1 MTIIGKIAV
10 MLNKETDSKMTGI
23 EQTANKAT
31 PANSQEFPIENE
43 NIVFNREFVDLTA
56 NCEFN
61 ELILQNLMQGFM
73 FVSSDLSILKWN
85 SELELITEIPAV
97 KSIGRNLLEVMSEL
111 QPDSSRLELLPRFT
125 INAQEIVSTG
135 KSTLLNTR
143 RKYRIRTQSGVDKVV
158 EAYSY
163 VVERDGKFP
172 FATIIRDVSEEYKQ
186 TRMMMEDERKFL
198 NIFANSP
205 VAIAIVDLSNHTI
218 YEVNRAFCKLFGWQ
232 AKEIIGKSS
241 SEFNFWHDTI
251 SKKNYYEQL
260 LIKHSIDDY
269 QAIFNS
275 KDNREIIC
283 QISGCLLDINGRECV
298 IHYISDITD
307 RINEELRQNQIRI
320 ELEEKVNFRNIELE
334 QINDDLQVQIRE
346 REKSELALRISEE
359 NYRSLINQI
368 PVGIYRT
375 TLSGEFLQANPA
387 LARIF
392 GYDSVEDIMK
402 INAKDLYAN
411 PEQRDTLFYEDKY
424 LGDIF
429 KEEIKVKRKDNSY
442 IWINDFA
449 QITPDDEHRSIIDG
463 VIQDIT
469 DQKIAQSAL
478 RRSEEKYRK
487 LFENLTD
494 IYISFNVDGFIT
506 NLSPSFEK
514 MSGLR
519 IPDYMYKGI
528 EHILDNDQIN
538 SEFIKSYPK
547 LSGAASFTVIFKQL
561 TRKKKYYALNL
572 QALRNASD
580 KVYAYEGIARDITT
594 EITHNKVTQT
604 LYDISRAIN
613 TADSLDDLYAYIH
626 KALGNIIDTTN
637 FFIAVLD
644 KNNENMICFPYLV
657 DEMDEPIESIPLD
670 TPDSYT
676 ALVINEKKPML
687 RRFEEVERKAK
698 DDATGTYSQVW
709 LGVPLQLKDKVIG
722 AIVVQSYRDY
732 YLYDEK
738 DVQLLQSVSDQIA
751 LAIDRKNNQ
760 IAMDSQ
766 LKFVRNLIDTIPNAI
781 YYKDVHS
788 LKYKL
793 CNRTYA
799 ESLGMQ
805 PKDLIG
811 KTVFD
816 IFPNEKAQIYN
827 KYDKELLATQST
839 QTYEETTIVLGKL
852 FHVLIVR
859 TCLFSIKGELEGIV
873 GVVLDI
879 TEQRK
884 AAETIS
890 EALKKEI
897 ELNELKSKFISMV
910 SHEYRT
916 PLQSIML
923 STELLRDYSDKLNEE
938 SRMKQFDRIK
948 NSIVTLN
955 SMLDDI
961 LLLNKSERKNLKYN
975 PARMEI
981 CNMIQ
986 SLVREM
992 QFVAKDKCELVLM
1005 INGSSKSACLDEKLL
1020 HIVLTN
1026 VIGNAIKYSNNS
1038 KLVSISADILSD
1050 KVKFEIK
1057 DFGIGIPNEE
1067 HDLLY
1072 TPFFRS
1078 SNVGTISGTG
1088 LGLSIVKDAV
1098 SLQNGTITFKS
1109 EINVGTT
1116 FYIEIPYC
1124 LD

>member
-1 MTIIGKIAV
+1 
-10 MLNKETDSKMTGI
+10 MLNKETDSIMTGI
-23 EQTANKAT
+23 EQTANEAT
-31 PANSQEFPIENE
+31 PANLQEFQGENDKDIHSRQYE
-43 NIVFNREFVDLTA
+43 ELTA

-73 FVSSDLSILKWN
+73 FVSSELSILKWN
-85 SELELITEIPAV
+85 SELEQITEISA
-97 KSIGRNLLEVMSEL
+97 SNAIGKNLLEVMAEL
-111 QPDSSRLELLPRFT
+111 QPDISRSELLPRFT
-125 INAQEIVSTG
+125 INAQEIVTTG
-135 KSTLLNTR
+135 KSDLLNVR
-143 RKYRIRTQSGVDKVV
+143 RKYRIRTQSGKSKVV

-163 VVERDGKFP
+163 VVERNGKFP
-172 FATIIRDVSEEYKQ
+172 FATIIRDVSDEYKQ
-186 TRMMMEDERKFL
+186 TRRMMEDERKFL

-218 YEVNRAFCKLFGWQ
+218 YDVNRAFGTLFGWQ
-232 AKEIIGKSS
+232 AKEVIGKSS
-241 SEFNFWHDTI
+241 SEFNFWCDTI
-251 SKKNYYEQL
+251 AKKNYYEQL
-260 LIKHSIDDY
+260 LIKHSVDDY
-269 QAIFNS
+269 RAVFHS
-275 KDNREIIC
+275 KDKVEIIC
-283 QISGCLLDINGRECV
+283 LISGCLLDINGRECV
-298 IHYISDITD
+298 IHYINDITD
-307 RINEELRQNQIRI
+307 RVNEELRLNQIRV

-334 QINDDLQVQIRE
+334 QINEDLQVQIQE

-392 GYDSVEDIMK
+392 GYDSVEDIMQV
-402 INAKDLYAN
+402 NAKDLYAD

-442 IWINDFA
+442 IWINDYA
-449 QITPDDEHRSIIDG
+449 QITPDDEHSSIIDG

-469 DQKIAQSAL
+469 EQKIAQSAL

-487 LFENLTD
+487 LFENLSD

-514 MSGLR
+514 MSGLKV
-519 IPDYMYKGI
+519 PDYLYKAI
-528 EHILDNDQIN
+528 ENIIDDDPVN
-538 SEFIKSYPK
+538 SEFIKSYSK
-547 LSGAASFTVIFKQL
+547 LSDSASFTVIFKQSV
-561 TRKKKYYALNL
+561 RKKKYYALNL
-572 QALRNASD
+572 QALRNSSG
-580 KVYAYEGIARDITT
+580 KVFAYEGIARDITT

-613 TADSLDDLYAYIH
+613 TADSLDDLYAFIH

-644 KNNENMICFPYLV
+644 KNDESMISFPYLV
-657 DEMDEPIESIPLD
+657 DEIDEPIESIPLD

-676 ALVINEKKPML
+676 ALVIKGKKPIL

-709 LGVPLQLKDKVIG
+709 LGVPLLLKNKVIG

-760 IAMDSQ
+760 IAMDNQ

-781 YYKDVHS
+781 YYKDAHT

-793 CNRTYA
+793 CNKAYA

-805 PKDLIG
+805 PKELIG

-816 IFPNEKAQIYN
+816 VFPNDKAQIYH
-827 KYDKELLATQST
+827 KYDKELLVSKST
-839 QTYEETTIVLGKL
+839 QTYEETTVVFGKL

-859 TCLFSIKGELEGIV
+859 TCLFSVKGELEGIV

-923 STELLRDYSDKLNEE
+923 STELLRDYSDRLNEE
-938 SRMKQFDRIK
+938 SRMKQFDTIK
-948 NSIVTLN
+948 NSIATLN

-1005 INGSSKSACLDEKLL
+1005 INGTSKAVCLDEKLL
-1020 HIVLTN
+1020 HVVLN
-1026 VIGNAIKYSNNS
+1026 NLIGNAVKYSQNS
-1038 KLVSISADILSD
+1038 KIVHITADILEDS
-1050 KVKFEIK
+1050 VKFEIK
-1057 DFGIGIPNEE
+1057 DFGIGIPNEDHE
-1067 HDLLY
+1067 LLY

-1088 LGLSIVKDAV
+1088 LGLSIVKDAIN
-1098 SLQNGTITFKS
+1098 LQNGTISFTS
-1109 EINVGTT
+1109 EVNIGTT
-1116 FYIEIPYC
+1116 FHIEIPYC
-1124 LD
+1124 FD